1 MSVAPPARPAQRLGL
16 VRARLLDALAGLR
29 ASRLAVVVAPAGT
42 GKTTLLAHYAEQ
54 WQGPVGWW
62 HVEPGGTTVDGV
74 LARVWRAV
82 AGPSAGDPPRGVDDL
97 LAVLADDR
105 TPDRLLVIDD
115 LHYLGRT
122 EAEAALEAIILRAP
136 ATLHILAGSRLM
148 PGLNLSRH
156 ELSATAVL
164 NAEDLRFRSWEVEY
178 LLAGVYREP
187 LPPDDVAA
195 LTRRVGGWAAGLHMY
210 HLSTSGRPLAERRRA
225 VAALDGRSAMT
236 REYLARTVLA
246 ELPVPLREFMVR
258 TCVFEVLT
266 EQRCERLLGEPGTSR
281 QHLAELARRQALTST
296 NDGGQTYRY
305 HEVLRAHLAVMLA
318 EELGDAGARE
328 LHSRAADLLVA
339 DGAHVQATR
348 AYARAEDWAAVR
360 QLLGKLEVRV
370 ADEEVEPLRDLLPEW
385 LAAGDPWLSYVEAR
399 QMLSRGQLGPAI
411 ERLRWAE
418 AHFCDEQ
425 SRARCRAARQFAAAW
440 LPGGAPSGGHDPGP
454 ANAFGQLR
462 TAVGGHPAL
471 VAGAAR
477 DKPFVRAAAY
487 LLAGN
492 VAEAGR
498 AVRALPPDAAGF
510 AGLAA
515 QLLRACIEVAAGT
528 PEGPQLLASTLAD
541 AERARLA
548 WLVRMARAAE
558 VLDGSARG
566 AAEARAVVRECDRDG
581 DGWGALLARGLGC
594 LVRSVAEVGETA
606 DVEDATDLL
615 DRCRQVDAGAL
626 AAWAQALLALAT
638 ARAGLP
644 DADVEAQRA
653 DALARSAGVPG
664 ARVAALAAAARCG
677 AARVDV
683 LAMAAE
689 CGLPAAVGAG
699 WAGRQAQP
707 VRVNEAQPIEVRC
720 FGGFRM
726 RRRGVALDWSTI
738 KPRTRVALRLL
749 AMHAGRPVHRETLIE
764 ALWPDMP
771 LAAATRNL
779 HVALSSLRT
788 FLEPGMPRGQSGL
801 LVRHGEAYELALPD
815 DSYSDVATF
824 HAALDTAR
832 RARLNDDAAATILA
846 LRTALLAYGG
856 ELLPEDGPAEWVV
869 RERELLQRRA
879 AEAALELATLQLAR
893 GEAGEA
899 VAAAERCV
907 QIDRY
912 CDPGWRFLADA
923 CDALRNPAAA
933 ARVRREYA
941 DVLASLD
948 IAPVAERGYPRSYE
962 RTKNSS
968 SPMPHR

>member
-1 MSVAPPARPAQRLGL
+1 VSVAPPARPAQRLGL
-16 VRARLLDALAGLR
+16 VRARLLDSLAGLR
-29 ASRLAVVVAPAGT
+29 AGRLALVVAPAGT

-62 HVEPGGTTVDGV
+62 HVDPGGTTVDGV
-74 LARVWRAV
+74 VARVWRAV
-82 AGPSAGDPPRGVDDL
+82 AGPSAADPPRGVDDL
-97 LAVLADDR
+97 VAALADDD
-105 TPDRLLVIDD
+105 TADRLLVVDD

-136 ATLHILAGSRLM
+136 ASLHILAGGRLM

-178 LLAGVYREP
+178 LLADVYREP
-187 LPPDDVAA
+187 LPPDDAAA
-195 LTRRVGGWAAGLHMY
+195 LARRVGGWAAGLHMF
-210 HLSTSGRPLAERRRA
+210 HLSTSGRPLAERQRA
-225 VAALDGRSAMT
+225 VAALDGRSALT
-236 REYLARTVLA
+236 QGYLARTVLA
-246 ELPVPLREFMVR
+246 ELPDRLREFMVR

-266 EQRCERLLGEPGTSR
+266 VQRCERLLGEPGTSR
-281 QHLAELARRQALTST
+281 QLLAELARRQALTST

-318 EELGDAGARE
+318 EGLGDAAARE
-328 LHSRAADLLVA
+328 LHSRAADLLLA
-339 DGAHVQATR
+339 DGAHVEATR

-360 QLLGKLEVRV
+360 RLLGKLEVTV
-370 ADEEVEPLRDLLPEW
+370 ADEEVEPLRDLLPGW
-385 LAAGDPWLSYVEAR
+385 LAAGDPWLGYAEAR
-399 QMLSRGQLGPAI
+399 QMLGRGRLGPAI
-411 ERLRWAE
+411 DRLRWAE
-418 AHFCDEQ
+418 AHFCEEQ
-425 SRARCRAARQFAAAW
+425 SRARCRAVRQAAAVW
-440 LPGGAPSGGHDPGP
+440 LPGGAASGGAASGGAASGGAASGGAASGGQD
-454 ANAFGQLR
+454 FGQLR
-462 TAVGGHPAL
+462 TAVRGHPAL
-471 VAGAAR
+471 VASAAK
-477 DKPFVRAAAY
+477 DQLFVRAAAH

-492 VAEAGR
+492 VTE
-498 AVRALPPDAAGF
+498 AVRAARAVPPDAPGF
-510 AGLAA
+510 AGLAGA
-515 QLLRACIEVAAGT
+515 LLRACIEVAAGV
-528 PEGPQLLASTLAD
+528 PDGRHLLASALAD
-541 AERARLA
+541 AERARLP

-566 AAEARAVVRECDRDG
+566 AAEVRAVVRECDRDG
-581 DGWGALLARGLGC
+581 DAWGALLARGLGC
-594 LVRSVAEVGETA
+594 LARSVAEVGETA

-615 DRCRQVDAGAL
+615 DRCRQVDAGVL

-644 DADVEAQRA
+644 DSDVEAQRA

-664 ARVAALAAAARCG
+664 ARVAALAAAVRCG
-677 AARVDV
+677 AARADMA
-683 LAMAAE
+683 AMAVE

-699 WAGRQAQP
+699 WAGRQAQA
-707 VRVNEAQPIEVRC
+707 VRGNEAQPIEVWC

-771 LAAATRNL
+771 PAAATRNL

-788 FLEPGMPRGQSGL
+788 FLEPGVPRGQSGL
-801 LVRHGEAYELALPD
+801 LLRHGEAYELALPD
-815 DSYSDVATF
+815 NSYSDVATF
-824 HAALDTAR
+824 HSALDTAR
-832 RARLNDDAAATILA
+832 RARLNDDAAAA
-846 LRTALLAYGG
+846 L
-856 ELLPEDGPAEWVV
+856 D
-869 RERELLQRRA
+869 
-879 AEAALELATLQLAR
+879 LATLQLAR

-912 CDPGWRFLADA
+912 CDPGWRFLAEA

-941 DVLASLD
+941 GVLASLD
-948 IAPVAERGYPRSYE
+948 IAPVAATPRPRGYE
-962 RTKNSS
+962 RTKSSS
-968 SPMPHR
+968 SPMPHRLPGGMP